1 MQDLVAGRYKLP
13 WEDKVLVTDG
23 TPCGFPAPT
32 RVYAPEEPAK
42 PLRKVG

>member
-23 TPCGFPAPT
+23 TPCGFPTPT